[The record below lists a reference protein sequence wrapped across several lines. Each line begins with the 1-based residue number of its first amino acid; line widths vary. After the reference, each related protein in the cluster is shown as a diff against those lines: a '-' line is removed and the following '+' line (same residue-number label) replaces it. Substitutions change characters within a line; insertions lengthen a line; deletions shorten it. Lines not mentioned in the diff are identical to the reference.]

1 MNTAEARTLTLTI
14 DGMTCDHC
22 VRAVEDA
29 LASIDST
36 EVQFVEIG
44 EATVRFD
51 PDRTNRVELAA
62 AVADAGFTVQS

>member
-1 MNTAEARTLTLTI
+1 MKATEAKTLTLTI

-22 VRAVEDA
+22 VRAVEEA
-29 LASIDST
+29 LAGIDST
-36 EVQFVEIG
+36 EVQSVEVG